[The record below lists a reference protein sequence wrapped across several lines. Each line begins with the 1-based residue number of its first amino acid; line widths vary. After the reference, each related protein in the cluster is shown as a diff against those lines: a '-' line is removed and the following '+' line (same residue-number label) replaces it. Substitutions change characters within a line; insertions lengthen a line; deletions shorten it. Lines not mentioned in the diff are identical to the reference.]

1 MRNVLQDCKDLDPQF
16 KEQLTWFLTNIGSF
30 NKSDMV
36 KIGIMS
42 HAGKEAS
49 EVYKKLHWS
58 EEGGNKKLNKITEVF
73 GQHR

>member
-1 MRNVLQDCKDLDPQF
+1 MDPQF
-16 KEQLTWFLTNIGSF
+16 KEQLTWFLAKIESS

-36 KIGIMS
+36 KIGIVS

-58 EEGGNKKLNKITEVF
+58 EEGSNTKLNKITEVF